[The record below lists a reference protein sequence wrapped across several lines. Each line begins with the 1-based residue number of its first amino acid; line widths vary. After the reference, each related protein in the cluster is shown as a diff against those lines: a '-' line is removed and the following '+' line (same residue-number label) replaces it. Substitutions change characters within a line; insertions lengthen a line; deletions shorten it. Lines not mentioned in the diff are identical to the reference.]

1 MSTWAGVAPAIGTGS
16 LDGFAIGALMSGACV
31 LGITAPRR
39 AQARHVP
46 RARAGAVVAERSGWL
61 CEHVMAAEVAG
72 TGVSAEAFGA
82 GAERLARPEEPGAL
96 GDGRSAA
103 GREGR
108 AGGRYRSRHRLGDP
122 ISDGAPWDGVSPD
135 IALAGSAF
143 PASAFPGTSWNGA
156 QPGNAFSGGAFRAD
170 GSAGGAFPAWG
181 SLRGADPGVTFPDK
195 ALADRAF
202 ESPKR
207 REVRRLPQHAAPSVS
222 FSSRVAGFGSR
233 ISSLFP
239 ARALASGARG

>member
-31 LGITAPRR
+31 LAITAPRR

-46 RARAGAVVAERSGWL
+46 RARDGAAVAERSGWL
-61 CEHVMAAEVAG
+61 CEHVMAA
-72 TGVSAEAFGA
+72 GA
-82 GAERLARPEEPGAL
+82 GGERLAGPEELGAL

-122 ISDGAPWDGVSPD
+122 ILDGAPWDGVSPD

-143 PASAFPGTSWNGA
+143 PASAFPGTSWDDA
-156 QPGNAFSGGAFRAD
+156 QPGDVFPGGAFGAD
-170 GSAGGAFPAWG
+170 ASAGGAFPAWG
-181 SLRGADPGVTFPDK
+181 SLRGVDPGVTFPDK

-207 REVRRLPQHAAPSVS
+207 REVRRLPRHASPSVS
-222 FSSRVAGFGSR
+222 FGSRVTGFGSR
-233 ISSLFP
+233 MSSLFP

>member
-1 MSTWAGVAPAIGTGS
+1 MSTWAGVAAAIGTGS

-108 AGGRYRSRHRLGDP
+108 AGGRYRSPHPLGGP
-122 ISDGAPWDGVSPD
+122 ISGRAPPGRGAPD
-135 IALAGSAF
+135 IPLAGRRV
-143 PASAFPGTSWNGA
+143 
-156 QPGNAFSGGAFRAD
+156 SGHRF
-170 GSAGGAFPAWG
+170 
-181 SLRGADPGVTFPDK
+181 
-195 ALADRAF
+195 
-202 ESPKR
+202 
-207 REVRRLPQHAAPSVS
+207 
-222 FSSRVAGFGSR
+222 
-233 ISSLFP
+233 
-239 ARALASGARG
+239 

>member
-1 MSTWAGVAPAIGTGS
+1 MSTWAGVAPAIGTGY
-16 LDGFAIGALMSGACV
+16 LDGFAIGALMAGACV

-82 GAERLARPEEPGAL
+82 GAERLARPEGPGAL

-156 QPGNAFSGGAFRAD
+156 QPGNALSGGAVRAD
-170 GSAGGAFPAWG
+170 RSAGGAVPAWG

-207 REVRRLPQHAAPSVS
+207 RGGRRPPPRSAPPPFLPSPGARRL
-222 FSSRVAGFGSR
+222 
-233 ISSLFP
+233 
-239 ARALASGARG
+239 

>member
-1 MSTWAGVAPAIGTGS
+1 MSTWAGVAPAIGTGY

-122 ISDGAPWDGVSPD
+122 ISDGAPRDRVP
-135 IALAGSAF
+135 
-143 PASAFPGTSWNGA
+143 PAIPLPPPPLPPTPFPGPSRPCS
-156 QPGNAFSGGAFRAD
+156 QPG
-170 GSAGGAFPAWG
+170 
-181 SLRGADPGVTFPDK
+181 
-195 ALADRAF
+195 
-202 ESPKR
+202 
-207 REVRRLPQHAAPSVS
+207 
-222 FSSRVAGFGSR
+222 
-233 ISSLFP
+233 
-239 ARALASGARG
+239 

>member
-39 AQARHVP
+39 VQARAAP
-46 RARAGAVVAERSGWL
+46 RARAGAGGAERSGGPG
-61 CEHVMAAEVAG
+61 ARARAG
-72 TGVSAEAFGA
+72 GGA
-82 GAERLARPEEPGAL
+82 GA
-96 GDGRSAA
+96 
-103 GREGR
+103 
-108 AGGRYRSRHRLGDP
+108 GG
-122 ISDGAPWDGVSPD
+122 
-135 IALAGSAF
+135 
-143 PASAFPGTSWNGA
+143 
-156 QPGNAFSGGAFRAD
+156 
-170 GSAGGAFPAWG
+170 AGGAFPAWG

>member
-1 MSTWAGVAPAIGTGS
+1 MSTWAGVGPASGTGS
-16 LDGFAIGALMSGACV
+16 RDGFAIGALMSGACV
-31 LGITAPRR
+31 LGITARRR

-108 AGGRYRSRHRLGDP
+108 AGGRYRRPHPL
-122 ISDGAPWDGVSPD
+122 GAPLPGRPPPRRV
-135 IALAGSAF
+135 
-143 PASAFPGTSWNGA
+143 FPGI
-156 QPGNAFSGGAFRAD
+156 PRARH
-170 GSAGGAFPAWG
+170 PA
-181 SLRGADPGVTFPDK
+181 
-195 ALADRAF
+195 
-202 ESPKR
+202 
-207 REVRRLPQHAAPSVS
+207 
-222 FSSRVAGFGSR
+222 
-233 ISSLFP
+233 
-239 ARALASGARG
+239 